1 LSAQQPAVVKS
12 VTRRR
17 SLLNTTVG
25 AAMAVLAAVAALI
38 SAGVASAAPIGG
50 LTAGS
55 ATATSLQRPGGPITN
70 PVVGTGS
77 ASTPLEV
84 FPAGGK
90 GSGTKA
96 TCDYWNGE
104 LNGDELAIDNAWNN
118 GNDNDAEHGLDGF
131 YAANE
136 KFDQDYDSALDA
148 GCVVIDT

>member
-1 LSAQQPAVVKS
+1 
-12 VTRRR
+12 
-17 SLLNTTVG
+17 
-25 AAMAVLAAVAALI
+25 MAVLAAVAALI

-50 LTAGS
+50 LTAGG

-77 ASTPLEV
+77 AGVPLEV

-104 LNGDELAIDNAWNN
+104 LNADELAIDDAWNN